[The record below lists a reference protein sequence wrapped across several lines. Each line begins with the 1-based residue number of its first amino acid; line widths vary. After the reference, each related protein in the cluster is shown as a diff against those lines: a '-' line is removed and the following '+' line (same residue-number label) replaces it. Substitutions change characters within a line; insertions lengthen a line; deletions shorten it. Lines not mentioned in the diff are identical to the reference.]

1 VQETMTLHFEIRPYE
16 GVGSLR
22 FGMSKIE
29 VADLIGPPEEADV
42 HPLGEAYED
51 RFGSSVLTIYSK
63 ADNTLVQIGFSR
75 WTQGVTFKNT
85 NIFNEDPGK
94 VLEFLIQ
101 EDAQPLES
109 LGIIVLLNL
118 GITLTGFHD
127 DGEDERTITV
137 FAKGRWDLKKA
148 KLKPFVLA

>member
-1 VQETMTLHFEIRPYE
+1 MDNMANGYEIKPYI
-16 GVGSLR
+16 GVGMLR
-22 FGMSKIE
+22 FGMTKDE
-29 VADLIGPPEEADV
+29 VNTFLGPPEEADV

-63 ADNTLVQIGFSR
+63 SDNTLVQIGFSR
-75 WTQGVTFKNT
+75 WTQGVTFKNKD
-85 NIFNEDPGK
+85 IFNEDPGK
-94 VLEFLIQ
+94 VLEYLIQ
-101 EDAQPLES
+101 EDGQPLES